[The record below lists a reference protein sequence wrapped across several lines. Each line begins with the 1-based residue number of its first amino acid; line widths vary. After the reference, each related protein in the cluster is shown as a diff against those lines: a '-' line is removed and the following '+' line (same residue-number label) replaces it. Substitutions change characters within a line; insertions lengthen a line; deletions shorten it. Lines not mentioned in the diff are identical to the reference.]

1 MQVNIMSWNTQLYE
15 YGNQI
20 SKHIPVKAIDYG
32 KCIDVINIIRKHMEK
47 NNAIAILNEI
57 PLRCNVTNCE
67 HIIWTI
73 LRDVF
78 PMDQYTTLFNIN
90 ANVKNQIK
98 TTVVIGPKDFV
109 QIDNNGVNSSS
120 EVFCNCF
127 VSFMIPS
134 VGLSILAVHQSLKKG
149 GYISNKLGTNN
160 TYNPDMII
168 GDFNAGDY
176 TKKDEDKDFMSNR
189 DNYKSLLNMGYKDL
203 CNGKCTRQVD
213 VNGYTYKTPIDHV
226 LIKEEKCNPDQNIL
240 YSCSI
245 DDRVKLS
252 DHYPIYCTVNVK

>member
-78 PMDQYTTLFNIN
+78 PMDQYTTLFN
-90 ANVKNQIK
+90 
-98 TTVVIGPKDFV
+98 T
-109 QIDNNGVNSSS
+109 
-120 EVFCNCF
+120 
-127 VSFMIPS
+127 
-134 VGLSILAVHQSLKKG
+134 
-149 GYISNKLGTNN
+149 
-160 TYNPDMII
+160 
-168 GDFNAGDY
+168 
-176 TKKDEDKDFMSNR
+176 
-189 DNYKSLLNMGYKDL
+189 
-203 CNGKCTRQVD
+203 
-213 VNGYTYKTPIDHV
+213 
-226 LIKEEKCNPDQNIL
+226 
-240 YSCSI
+240 
-245 DDRVKLS
+245 
-252 DHYPIYCTVNVK
+252 